1 LPILV
6 GILVSHGV
14 ARYFNRSLYDYALR
28 SKQMPVLKG
37 KVPKANRDLMV
48 RDMIQSLYPGG
59 YELEVVESVS
69 SVERLS

>member
-1 LPILV
+1 
-6 GILVSHGV
+6 
-14 ARYFNRSLYDYALR
+14 
-28 SKQMPVLKG
+28 MPVLKG

-59 YELEVVESVS
+59 YELEVVESVC